1 MKLAVIQLISTPDV
15 EQNLTQIAQQLAV
28 LRDDCPTQEM
38 LVVLPECCLMFGRSE
53 AVIKTFA
60 EPVGDGAMQDALA
73 KLAQKYNVYLVAG
86 TIPLQADDGRSLA
99 ASLLFDPQGAVLAQ
113 YNKIHLFDV
122 EIADGIGSYRES
134 DNTQPGQHL
143 SVIDTPFGRIGMAV
157 CYDLRF
163 SSLFRAM
170 RQAGADI
177 FVLPSA
183 FTKITGEAHWELL
196 LRARAIEN
204 QCYMVA
210 SNQGGTHA
218 NGRETWGHS
227 MIVNPWGEI
236 TAQLTTGTAAIS
248 SPLDRDAQS
257 AIQQKMPMIEQERF
271 TLAQL
276 KK

>member
-1 MKLAVIQLISTPDV
+1 MNLAVIQLISTPDID
-15 EQNLTQIAQQLAV
+15 QNITQISQQLQT
-28 LRDDCPTQEM
+28 LRSDCPSGEL

-53 AVIKTFA
+53 AQIKTFA
-60 EPVGDGAMQDALA
+60 EPAGEGKMQAALVALA
-73 KLAQKYNVYLVAG
+73 RQFNVYLVAG

-99 ASLLFDPQGAVLAQ
+99 ASLLIDPQGKVIAQ

-122 EIADGIGSYRES
+122 DVADGIGSYRES
-134 DNTQPGQHL
+134 DNTQPGQHI

-170 RQAGADI
+170 RHAGADI

-183 FTKITGEAHWELL
+183 FTKITGQAHWELL

-236 TAQLTTGTAAIS
+236 TAQLAAGIGAVAC
-248 SPLDRDAQS
+248 PLNRDMQH

-276 KK
+276 T

>member
-1 MKLAVIQLISTPDV
+1 VNLAVIQLISTPDV
-15 EQNLTQIAQQLAV
+15 DQNINQIKQQLKV
-28 LRDDCPTQEM
+28 LRADCAEDEM

-60 EPVGDGAMQDALA
+60 EPIGEGAMQTALA
-73 KLAQKYNVYLVAG
+73 ALALEFNVYLVAG

-99 ASLLFDPQGAVLAQ
+99 ASLLIDPQGKILAQ

-122 EIADGIGSYRES
+122 DVADGIGSYRES
-134 DNTQPGQHL
+134 DNTQPGQHV
-143 SVIDTPFGRIGMAV
+143 SVIDTPFGKIGMAV

-163 SSLFRAM
+163 SGLFRAM
-170 RQAGADI
+170 RHAGADI

-183 FTKITGEAHWELL
+183 FTKITGQAHWELL

-227 MIVNPWGEI
+227 MIINPWGEI
-236 TAQLTTGTAAIS
+236 TASLAAGIGAVS
-248 SPLDRDAQS
+248 SPLDREMQR

-276 KK
+276 T